1 MVVNKP
7 LMTPYFWGESIAKA
21 QVFAFSAWWRFDR
34 RPRVATW
41 DAELAARGCRFP
53 AACLWLHQ
61 SGCTETLGASQ
72 AEYQAAPLKINNQDE
87 RQSWRF
93 GSGWFFFVN
102 GSFLGS
108 SRSFSRVSPT
118 NRCTK
123 SSAQLQA
130 TLTIL
135 VVESNLKI
143 RLKQAL
149 TVRPKAC
156 HFTIQDKIDIECI
169 YI

>member
-108 SRSFSRVSPT
+108 SRSFSRVYTNKPVYKIISPAASHPHDFGCWIQPEDQT
-118 NRCTK
+118 ETSSDCSAK
-123 SSAQLQA
+123 SMPLY
-130 TLTIL
+130 
-135 VVESNLKI
+135 NP
-143 RLKQAL
+143 R
-149 TVRPKAC
+149 
-156 HFTIQDKIDIECI
+156 
-169 YI
+169 